1 MIAAYL
7 SSKKSLF
14 TATAS
19 LLLATSLLISCGGGG
34 GGSSTTTNPVPG
46 TGPQTPPATTTPTG
60 TSTSITP
67 TTLPTTI
74 DSSGT
79 LVTPTPAPTPTT
91 VNTPECA
98 PSAVSW
104 TVGSNSCNATTIGL
118 TDSGAIAA
126 ATDGSAP
133 STGSAFFLCSNGKL
147 ATTPLASPAA
157 TCVSAASAPIAAA
170 DCPETTVSWTVNN
183 ATCSAT
189 AAQTAS
195 GANATATDL
204 TLPSQGS
211 AFFACSNG
219 KLATAAL
226 SNPVATCATAA
237 APPTPP
243 ADCADAAVS
252 WTVAGNTCNAIAA
265 RTASGANASA
275 TDTTVPST
283 GTAFFSCSN
292 GKLAATPLASPSATC
307 TSAAPAPVDCPAAA
321 VSWTVAGNTCT
332 ATVAKAASGANATAT
347 DAAMP
352 TTGSAL
358 FACTNGTL
366 AASPLAAPAATCTLA
381 AAPVAAECAEAA
393 VSWTVGG
400 NTCNATA
407 AKVASAAN
415 ASATDSTSPTTGAA
429 FFLCTNGKLATTPL
443 ALPAATCTTPL
454 APPADCV
461 AADVSWSVAGNT
473 CTATA
478 PKAVSG
484 ANATAND
491 ATAPTTGTAF
501 FACTNGKLSASPL
514 ASPSATCV
522 AAAPPPADCPAQNTS
537 WTVAGSTCN
546 AAVAKAASSTNA
558 TATDSTAPTTG
569 AAFFSCTNGALA
581 ASPLA
586 SPAASCV
593 TAAPLPADCPAQDVS
608 WMVAGATCNASV
620 AKVSSGTNA
629 AATDGTAPSLG
640 SAFFACTDGK
650 LAASPVASPAASC
663 VTPAV
668 ACAPV
673 ARSWTV
679 AGNTCSGTPAAAVA
693 SGVNAAVN
701 DATGLATGSASFQCT
716 NGTLSAAPATAT
728 CSTPAYD
735 DAKFGILGYTPCT
748 NVGSTTQL
756 KENDTLKL
764 GGVKTDIAF
773 GNGMY
778 QLIVG
783 DTTRSHRFVYLFNQT
798 ADIVLSRD
806 KFSRNTLD
814 NYGTG
819 DLSLAYCKKSV
830 DGDNAP
836 VFSAALAKL
845 TSHLNGTS
853 VLTALQIREQHTLMA
868 STMAALVGS
877 EAMLGQAFKLID
889 LYDAKRGALFT
900 LGAKSGR
907 GFENVPVRDKPTSD
921 DAIDNFSID
930 RAIFALL
937 QAIFED
943 VYTKPDVYVKYEL
956 FLEGKKFL
964 TSNSFPG
971 AVKNQ
976 AISANFKTQ
985 INASVPKYFGVTPRF
1000 ANVDARRPT
1009 GYFLQA
1015 GDTGSVDVP
1024 SSLVNKG
1031 YKILVGA
1038 HTSDKSAVEH
1048 TFRPYLMHMEFPI
1061 TATKTKI
1068 YNPFGGGVYLIV
1080 PLGSADGLVTLGI
1093 NNVVAS
1099 PFFSNT
1105 SHRKTTPAEW
1115 DIQRKNPG
1123 PMADFETD
1131 KFMLQVPTS
1140 FIFNY
1145 PNPSLLMAE
1154 WDARI
1159 DAISSSHGQ
1168 PPVSG
1173 NVKMFKQ
1180 IDVYRDHD
1188 FYGAAGYPMST
1199 DQYET
1204 YYDSTRTGNENA
1216 WYLRTG
1222 PNFLNQ
1228 DGTATG
1234 GKEFWATVDF
1244 HEYGH
1249 TLHVSMFSEYTE
1261 YESIVNFPA
1270 VALYAKAVGQDID
1283 TAFGNSHPGLLGGK
1297 PPTRILAAV
1306 DWMVTQKFRDGKT
1319 MIADEMSYQFR
1330 GHAKYVDIVALFG
1343 WDSIGKFFKE
1353 EQDRAVFLK
1362 VERRPQFDD
1371 GFSQYYYGANNGQGT
1386 DSRIFRLSKAAG
1398 VDLRPLLHFW
1408 GVQPIDNGELAKRL
1422 IAEGLVPSRKIYER
1436 IELYRDNILSG
1447 TASYKDWHDLPV
1459 DWNATFAQQTKDYIN
1474 NNILSNTGNNY
1485 FPSGRPLTNN

>member
-1 MIAAYL
+1 MTFDIQIANRL
-7 SSKKSLF
+7 SIVRL
-14 TATAS
+14 AS
-19 LLLATSLLISCGGGG
+19 LAIVCSLLISCGGGG
-34 GGSSTTTNPVPG
+34 STSNPDSNAAPSADPTTPAPG
-46 TGPQTPPATTTPTG
+46 TGTTSPTAGTSTAGTTPTG
-60 TSTSITP
+60 TTP
-67 TTLPTTI
+67 T
-74 DSSGT
+74 GT
-79 LVTPTPAPTPTT
+79 TPTGTTPTGTTPSTATPTVPTP
-91 VNTPECA
+91 V
-98 PSAVSW
+98 
-104 TVGSNSCNATTIGL
+104 
-118 TDSGAIAA
+118 
-126 ATDGSAP
+126 
-133 STGSAFFLCSNGKL
+133 
-147 ATTPLASPAA
+147 
-157 TCVSAASAPIAAA
+157 
-170 DCPETTVSWTVNN
+170 
-183 ATCSAT
+183 
-189 AAQTAS
+189 
-195 GANATATDL
+195 
-204 TLPSQGS
+204 
-211 AFFACSNG
+211 
-219 KLATAAL
+219 
-226 SNPVATCATAA
+226 
-237 APPTPP
+237 PTP
-243 ADCADAAVS
+243 DAA
-252 WTVAGNTCNAIAA
+252 C
-265 RTASGANASA
+265 
-275 TDTTVPST
+275 
-283 GTAFFSCSN
+283 
-292 GKLAATPLASPSATC
+292 L
-307 TSAAPAPVDCPAAA
+307 AAA
-321 VSWTVAGNTCT
+321 VSWN
-332 ATVAKAASGANATAT
+332 
-347 DAAMP
+347 
-352 TTGSAL
+352 
-358 FACTNGTL
+358 
-366 AASPLAAPAATCTLA
+366 
-381 AAPVAAECAEAA
+381 
-393 VSWTVGG
+393 VGG
-400 NTCNATA
+400 NTC
-407 AKVASAAN
+407 VAN
-415 ASATDSTSPTTGAA
+415 AAA
-429 FFLCTNGKLATTPL
+429 
-443 ALPAATCTTPL
+443 
-454 APPADCV
+454 
-461 AADVSWSVAGNT
+461 S
-473 CTATA
+473 
-478 PKAVSG
+478 VSG
-484 ANATAND
+484 A
-491 ATAPTTGTAF
+491 
-501 FACTNGKLSASPL
+501 
-514 ASPSATCV
+514 
-522 AAAPPPADCPAQNTS
+522 
-537 WTVAGSTCN
+537 
-546 AAVAKAASSTNA
+546 
-558 TATDSTAPTTG
+558 
-569 AAFFSCTNGALA
+569 
-581 ASPLA
+581 
-586 SPAASCV
+586 
-593 TAAPLPADCPAQDVS
+593 
-608 WMVAGATCNASV
+608 M
-620 AKVSSGTNA
+620 
-629 AATDGTAPSLG
+629 
-640 SAFFACTDGK
+640 
-650 LAASPVASPAASC
+650 
-663 VTPAV
+663 
-668 ACAPV
+668 
-673 ARSWTV
+673 
-679 AGNTCSGTPAAAVA
+679 
-693 SGVNAAVN
+693 AAVN
-701 DATGLATGSASFQCT
+701 DATGLATGSAAFLCT
-716 NGTLSAAPATAT
+716 NGKLAATQAATAT

-735 DAKFGILGYTPCT
+735 DEKFGLVGFTPCT
-748 NVGSTTQL
+748 NVGNTTPL
-756 KENDTLKL
+756 KENDALKL

-778 QLIVG
+778 KFLFQ
-783 DTTRSHRFVYLFNQT
+783 DTTKDHRFVYLFNQT
-798 ADIVLSRD
+798 ADLVLSRD

-819 DLSLAYCKKSV
+819 ALRQAYCKKSIE
-830 DGDNAP
+830 GDNAP
-836 VFSAALAKL
+836 VFSAALTKL

-853 VLTALQIREQHTLMA
+853 VLTAFQIREQHTLMA
-868 STMAALVGS
+868 TTMAALAGS
-877 EAMLGQAFKLID
+877 EASLGQAFTLID

-943 VYTKPDVYVKYEL
+943 IYAKPDVYVKYEA
-956 FLEGKKFL
+956 FLKGKKFL

-1080 PLGSADGLVTLGI
+1080 PLGSADGIVTLGI

-1105 SHRKTTPAEW
+1105 SHRKTTLAEW
-1115 DIQRKNPG
+1115 EIQRKNPG
-1123 PMADFETD
+1123 PTADFESD

-1145 PNPSLLMAE
+1145 LRPDLLMAE
-1154 WDARI
+1154 WDNRM

-1168 PPVSG
+1168 PLVSG

-1319 MIADEMSYQFR
+1319 MLADEMSYQFR

-1343 WDSIGKFFKE
+1343 WDSIGKFFKK

-1362 VERRPQFDD
+1362 VDRRPQFDD
-1371 GFSQYYYGANNGQGT
+1371 GFSQYFYGANNGEGT

-1408 GVQPIDNGELAKRL
+1408 GVQPIDNTKLAAAL
-1422 IAEGLVPSRKIYER
+1422 GAAGLVPSRKIYER
-1436 IELYRDNILSG
+1436 IELYRDNILSN
-1447 TASYKDWHDLPV
+1447 TASYKDWQNLPV
-1459 DWNATFAQQTKDYIN
+1459 AWNATFAQQTRDYIN
-1474 NNILSNTGNNY
+1474 NKILSSGNNY
-1485 FPSGRPLTNN
+1485 FPNGKPATLN